1 MDLKFLLVMELGVI
15 ALFVGLVLT
24 LSSGRYFDEDEQLV
38 LKWLGGGA
46 VSAGAFILLFWW
58 KPFLAESNLFR
69 LVSLFVPAVSTL
81 LFLVHFSHRFF
92 LLLFP
97 SFPWGR
103 RGRE

>member
-1 MDLKFLLVMELGVI
+1 MDLKFLLVMELGAI

-24 LSSGRYFDEDEQLV
+24 LSSGRYFDQDEELV

-46 VSAGAFILLFWW
+46 VSVGAFISLLWW
-58 KPFLAESNLFR
+58 RPFLEESTLFR

-81 LFLVHFSHRFF
+81 LFLVHFSCRFF

-97 SFPWGR
+97 SFPWSR